1 MCFENKNGGRLLY
14 KRGQI
19 YIADLTDVK
28 GSEQGGYRPVLII
41 QNDIGNRYS
50 PTVIVACITSRVKNN
65 MPTHAMLIDEFREG
79 LDKDSVILLE
89 QIRTLDKRRL
99 RKYIG
104 TISNSEM
111 DKVNEA
117 LKISVGLREEIK
129 LTENKKE
136 LDKHRQEIDTKLEKI
151 NELDNFIYKWIIR
164 GGELIKISEDI
175 KEINLRVNEL
185 IYLSKQYKINTSIKL
200 RYESLL
206 RNDLREMVG

>member
-1 MCFENKNGGRLLY
+1 MGFEIKNGGQLY

-41 QNDIGNRYS
+41 QNDIGNKYS

-65 MPTHAMLIDEFREG
+65 MPTHAMLINEFREG

-129 LTENKKE
+129 LTESQKE
-136 LDKHRQEIDTKLEKI
+136 ELKHVRAELERIDNI
-151 NELDNFIYKWIIR
+151 ICWWIDDR
-164 GGELIKISEDI
+164 GGDILSIPTEMMEFNMRYKEYNYLINKYRIDNKYEI
-175 KEINLRVNEL
+175 K
-185 IYLSKQYKINTSIKL
+185 
-200 RYESLL
+200 YEKVLA
-206 RNDLREMVG
+206 RGEEKDLDRMVG

>member
-104 TISNSEM
+104 TISSSEM

-129 LTENKKE
+129 LTKKQEEELNHVRKE
-136 LDKHRQEIDTKLEKI
+136 LEDV
-151 NELDNFIYKWIIR
+151 DNIICWWISER
-164 GGELIKISEDI
+164 GGDI
-175 KEINLRVNEL
+175 LSIPNEMMKFNLRYKEYNYL
-185 IYLSKQYKINTSIKL
+185 INKYRIDDKYEIK
-200 RYESLL
+200 YEKVLA
-206 RNDLREMVG
+206 RGEEKDLDRMVG

>member
-1 MCFENKNGGRLLY
+1 MFWKQKWRTIIIQ
-14 KRGQI
+14 KRQI

-104 TISNSEM
+104 TISSSEM

-129 LTENKKE
+129 LTKKQEEELNHVRKE
-136 LDKHRQEIDTKLEKI
+136 LEDV
-151 NELDNFIYKWIIR
+151 DNIICWWISER
-164 GGELIKISEDI
+164 GGDI
-175 KEINLRVNEL
+175 LSIPNEMMKFNLRYKEYNYL
-185 IYLSKQYKINTSIKL
+185 INKYRIDDKYEIK
-200 RYESLL
+200 YEKVLA
-206 RNDLREMVG
+206 RGEEKDLDRMVG

>member
-1 MCFENKNGGRLLY
+1 MGFEIKNGGQLY

-104 TISNSEM
+104 TISSSEM

-129 LTENKKE
+129 LTKKQEEELNHVRKE
-136 LDKHRQEIDTKLEKI
+136 LEDV
-151 NELDNFIYKWIIR
+151 DNIICWWISER
-164 GGELIKISEDI
+164 GGDILSIPNEMMKFNLRYKEYNYLINKYRIDDKYDI
-175 KEINLRVNEL
+175 K
-185 IYLSKQYKINTSIKL
+185 
-200 RYESLL
+200 YEKVLA
-206 RNDLREMVG
+206 RGKEKDLDRMVG

>member
-1 MCFENKNGGRLLY
+1 MGFENKNGGQLY

-41 QNDIGNRYS
+41 QNDIGNKYS

-104 TISNSEM
+104 TISSSEM

-129 LTENKKE
+129 LTESQKE
-136 LDKHRQEIDTKLEKI
+136 ELKHVRAELERIDNI
-151 NELDNFIYKWIIR
+151 ICWWIDDR
-164 GGELIKISEDI
+164 GGDILSIPTEMMEFNMRYKEYNYLINKYRIDNKYEI
-175 KEINLRVNEL
+175 K
-185 IYLSKQYKINTSIKL
+185 
-200 RYESLL
+200 YEKVLA
-206 RNDLREMVG
+206 RGKEKDLDRMVG

>member
-1 MCFENKNGGRLLY
+1 MGFEIKNGGQLY

-41 QNDIGNRYS
+41 QNDIGNKYS

-65 MPTHAMLIDEFREG
+65 MPTHAMLINEFREG

-129 LTENKKE
+129 LTKKQEEELNHVRKE
-136 LDKHRQEIDTKLEKI
+136 LEDV
-151 NELDNFIYKWIIR
+151 DNIICWWISER
-164 GGELIKISEDI
+164 GGDILSIPNEMMKFNLRYKEYNYLINKYRIDDKYDI
-175 KEINLRVNEL
+175 K
-185 IYLSKQYKINTSIKL
+185 
-200 RYESLL
+200 YEKVLA
-206 RNDLREMVG
+206 RGKEKDLDRMVG

>member
-1 MCFENKNGGRLLY
+1 MGFEIKNGGQLY

-129 LTENKKE
+129 LTKKQEEELNHVRKE
-136 LDKHRQEIDTKLEKI
+136 LEDV
-151 NELDNFIYKWIIR
+151 DNIICWWISER
-164 GGELIKISEDI
+164 GGDILSIPNEMMKFNLRYKEYNYLINKYRIDDKYDI
-175 KEINLRVNEL
+175 K
-185 IYLSKQYKINTSIKL
+185 
-200 RYESLL
+200 YEKVLA
-206 RNDLREMVG
+206 RGEEKDLDRMVG

>member
-1 MCFENKNGGRLLY
+1 MCFENKNGGQLLY

-104 TISNSEM
+104 TISSSEM

-129 LTENKKE
+129 LTKKQEEELNHVRKE
-136 LDKHRQEIDTKLEKI
+136 LEDV
-151 NELDNFIYKWIIR
+151 DNIICWWISER
-164 GGELIKISEDI
+164 GGDI
-175 KEINLRVNEL
+175 LSIPNEMMKFNLRYKEYNYL
-185 IYLSKQYKINTSIKL
+185 INKYRIDDKYEIK
-200 RYESLL
+200 YEKVLA
-206 RNDLREMVG
+206 RGEEKDLDRMVG

>member
-41 QNDIGNRYS
+41 QNDIGNKYS

-65 MPTHAMLIDEFREG
+65 MPTHAMLINEFREG

-129 LTENKKE
+129 LTESQKEE
-136 LDKHRQEIDTKLEKI
+136 LDHVKSELERIDNI
-151 NELDNFIYKWIIR
+151 ICWWIDER
-164 GGELIKISEDI
+164 GGDILSIPTEMMEFNMRYKEYNYLINKYRIDDKYNI
-175 KEINLRVNEL
+175 K
-185 IYLSKQYKINTSIKL
+185 
-200 RYESLL
+200 YEKVLA
-206 RNDLREMVG
+206 RGEEKDLDRMVG

>member
-1 MCFENKNGGRLLY
+1 MGFEIKNGGQLY

-41 QNDIGNRYS
+41 QNDIGNKYS

-104 TISNSEM
+104 TISSSEM

-129 LTENKKE
+129 LTESQKE
-136 LDKHRQEIDTKLEKI
+136 ELKHVRAELERIDNI
-151 NELDNFIYKWIIR
+151 ICWWIDDR
-164 GGELIKISEDI
+164 GGDILSIPTEMMEFNMRYKEYNYLINKYRIDNKYEI
-175 KEINLRVNEL
+175 K
-185 IYLSKQYKINTSIKL
+185 
-200 RYESLL
+200 YEKVLA
-206 RNDLREMVG
+206 RGKEKDLDRMVG

>member
-1 MCFENKNGGRLLY
+1 MGFENKNGGQLY

-65 MPTHAMLIDEFREG
+65 MPTHAMLINEFREG

-129 LTENKKE
+129 LTESQKE
-136 LDKHRQEIDTKLEKI
+136 ELKHVRAELERIDNI
-151 NELDNFIYKWIIR
+151 ICWWIDDR
-164 GGELIKISEDI
+164 GGDILSIPTEMMEFNMRYKEYNYLINKYRIDNKYEI
-175 KEINLRVNEL
+175 K
-185 IYLSKQYKINTSIKL
+185 
-200 RYESLL
+200 YEKVLT
-206 RNDLREMVG
+206 RGKEKDLDRMVG

>member
-1 MCFENKNGGRLLY
+1 MCFENKNGGQFLY

-104 TISNSEM
+104 TISSSEM

-129 LTENKKE
+129 LTKKQEEELNHVRKE
-136 LDKHRQEIDTKLEKI
+136 LEDV
-151 NELDNFIYKWIIR
+151 DNIICWWISER
-164 GGELIKISEDI
+164 GGDI
-175 KEINLRVNEL
+175 LSIPNEMMKFNLR
-185 IYLSKQYKINTSIKL
+185 YK
-200 RYESLL
+200 ES
-206 RNDLREMVG
+206 G

>member
-1 MCFENKNGGRLLY
+1 MGFEIKNGGQLY

-129 LTENKKE
+129 LTEYQREE
-136 LDKHRQEIDTKLEKI
+136 LQHVKSELERIDNI
-151 NELDNFIYKWIIR
+151 ICWWIDER
-164 GGELIKISEDI
+164 GGDILSIPTEMMEFNMRYKEYNYLINKYRIDNKYEI
-175 KEINLRVNEL
+175 K
-185 IYLSKQYKINTSIKL
+185 
-200 RYESLL
+200 YEKVLA
-206 RNDLREMVG
+206 RGKEKDLDRMVG

>member
-104 TISNSEM
+104 TISSSEM

-129 LTENKKE
+129 LTKKQEEELNHVRKE
-136 LDKHRQEIDTKLEKI
+136 LEDV
-151 NELDNFIYKWIIR
+151 DNIICWWISER
-164 GGELIKISEDI
+164 GGDILSIPNEMMKFNLRYKEYNYLINKYRIDDKYDI
-175 KEINLRVNEL
+175 K
-185 IYLSKQYKINTSIKL
+185 
-200 RYESLL
+200 YEKVLA
-206 RNDLREMVG
+206 RGEEKDLNRMVG

>member
-1 MCFENKNGGRLLY
+1 MGFENKNGGQLY

-129 LTENKKE
+129 LTKKQEEE
-136 LDKHRQEIDTKLEKI
+136 LKHIRAELERIDNI
-151 NELDNFIYKWIIR
+151 ICWWIDDR
-164 GGELIKISEDI
+164 GGDILSIPTEMMEFNMRYKEYNYLINKYKIDDKYDI
-175 KEINLRVNEL
+175 K
-185 IYLSKQYKINTSIKL
+185 
-200 RYESLL
+200 YEKVLA
-206 RNDLREMVG
+206 RGKEKDLDRMVG